1 MRRQTLFFLALVF
14 IISFLVS
21 TADGQDDTTQSS
33 RRSWGRSSSRRG
45 YGRGRSSSS
54 SGRSWGGSSRSGW
67 ASSSRNRGSYRYSSY
82 PKQEYKPR
90 TTTTTPSPLYSYD
103 RYSSYEPRISGVNY
117 PISSYTPYSAYNG
130 SSYGYEVPSLYNAS
144 LEEQTA
150 PNPFAML
157 MPKSVRDWFDKT
169 VKQVEDIATEIIKSK
184 EETMADFLNKTL
196 ARGERLATG
205 LLDEIT
211 KEIMDKT
218 KNSQDSVMNTIQN
231 FERKVMDMPVSMRDI
246 WQQDGALNDTKQT
259 DEALEDI
266 KEKLEAFEKK
276 AEKEVEKEKNLPFAV
291 RNQLIQLIT
300 AFRGIMDEVG
310 NEDEKLWNKLKLMEN
325 KMYQFQL
332 IFAEASEDLKEN
344 VNSLFEAL
352 KQVTIPK
359 IKNVAEK
366 GKFKDF
372 MKKLIAA

>member
-1 MRRQTLFFLALVF
+1 
-14 IISFLVS
+14 
-21 TADGQDDTTQSS
+21 
-33 RRSWGRSSSRRG
+33 
-45 YGRGRSSSS
+45 
-54 SGRSWGGSSRSGW
+54 
-67 ASSSRNRGSYRYSSY
+67 
-82 PKQEYKPR
+82 
-90 TTTTTPSPLYSYD
+90 
-103 RYSSYEPRISGVNY
+103 
-117 PISSYTPYSAYNG
+117 
-130 SSYGYEVPSLYNAS
+130 
-144 LEEQTA
+144 
-150 PNPFAML
+150 
-157 MPKSVRDWFDKT
+157 
-169 VKQVEDIATEIIKSK
+169 
-184 EETMADFLNKTL
+184 MADFLNKTL

-246 WQQDGALNDTKQT
+246 WQQDGSLNDTKQT

-310 NEDEKLWNKLKLMEN
+310 NEDEKLWSKLKLME
-325 KMYQFQL
+325 KEMFQFQL

-366 GKFKDF
+366 GQFKDF